1 MGVPDTRYATSDGLK
16 LAYQAFGDGPPM
28 ILVPPLVSH
37 VEIVW
42 EHELNRRILEF
53 EAQYLRIIQFDKRG
67 IGGSDA
73 FDEFPTLEQRIA
85 DITAVMDAEGLER
98 AHLMGLSEGGLMAQ
112 HFAIRYPERVDRL
125 VLVNTMRSVE
135 PDELAPFGEVPDVAR
150 TVRSFGRLVET
161 WGVDP
166 SFMVEWMMPSQRDNA
181 GFIRWAGRYQRLSA
195 SPAGIER
202 QIASVLPLFGS
213 TTNGAITAP
222 TLVMHATGDRVIPV
236 SGGRQLAASI
246 PGAQLVEF
254 DMDDHFIWVND
265 GWRDLAAV
273 LIPFLT
279 DAHAGATAER
289 RFGAL
294 LFTDL
299 VDSTARASAMGDDRW
314 RDAIASHDRITEAV
328 VAGIGGRVVKR
339 MGDGLVA
346 LFDTPS
352 MALDAAASARSEL
365 AAVGLTI
372 RGGVHA
378 GEFEVLDDGDV
389 RGLAVHLAACVQA
402 VASPGEVLVTSTV

>member
-1 MGVPDTRYATSDGLK
+1 
-16 LAYQAFGDGPPM
+16 
-28 ILVPPLVSH
+28 
-37 VEIVW
+37 
-42 EHELNRRILEF
+42 
-53 EAQYLRIIQFDKRG
+53 
-67 IGGSDA
+67 
-73 FDEFPTLEQRIA
+73 
-85 DITAVMDAEGLER
+85 
-98 AHLMGLSEGGLMAQ
+98 MAQ

-135 PDELAPFGEVPDVAR
+135 PEELAPFGEVPDVAR

-389 RGLAVHLAACVQA
+389 RGLAVHLAARVQA
-402 VASPGEVLVTSTV
+402 VASPGEVLVTSTVRELLLGGQVRFVDRGRHDLKGIEDTWQLYALEA